1 MRHRAFRIEPRR
13 FLERANR
20 RAVIEA
26 VKKREALIEIA
37 LRFWR
42 LGRDFA

>member
-13 FLERANR
+13 FLKRANR
-20 RAVIEA
+20 RAMIEPMIE
-26 VKKREALIEIA
+26 REALIEVA

-42 LGRDFA
+42 IGRDFA